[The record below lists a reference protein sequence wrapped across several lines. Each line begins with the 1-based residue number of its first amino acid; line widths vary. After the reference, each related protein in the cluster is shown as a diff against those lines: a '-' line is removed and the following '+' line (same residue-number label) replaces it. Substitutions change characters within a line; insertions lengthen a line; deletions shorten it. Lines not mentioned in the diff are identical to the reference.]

1 MNFTFAGVGFYVT
14 GVKAPTSGIVSF
26 IVDGGPVQ
34 TQNISS
40 GNATIFWFRQMLLW
54 QDNLTPATHTVLVNQ
69 SSPTGAG
76 HLSLDTIIITR
87 DSDLTGPSSS
97 VPAPAGGT
105 KTPSP
110 NQPTVST
117 APGSETGGSQVKGS
131 GTNTGAIV
139 GGVVAGVVALAAIG
153 AAIFFW
159 LRLRK
164 VQSGAGAGER
174 ERPASEVRLAAY
186 APVSAWEPP
195 LNSSV
200 TFSPHTDYDQ
210 GPTGSTGSYAHSIGA
225 ASYGGYGAGS
235 STIGT
240 TAAATSTAATPAWTT
255 PNAPFV
261 EKPTFGPPP
270 YAHS

>member
-186 APVSAWEPP
+186 AP
-195 LNSSV
+195 
-200 TFSPHTDYDQ
+200 

-240 TAAATSTAATPAWTT
+240 AAAATSTAATPAWTT